1 MLRGVNSRDP
11 GSLLRFGPVPLA
23 AAGCGYYQ
31 TASATQAEGLLM
43 TTIAPHEALIYAM
56 VTMSAVDRK
65 MTDIEL
71 QRISSIVKTVP
82 AFMAYDH
89 DQLVK
94 SAEACGNLLGD
105 EEGLNDVLDI
115 IADSLPHKLYETAYA
130 LAVEVAAADLKVPDE
145 EIRLLELL
153 RDALRLDK
161 LVCAAIERSARAR
174 HQTL

>member
-1 MLRGVNSRDP
+1 
-11 GSLLRFGPVPLA
+11 
-23 AAGCGYYQ
+23 
-31 TASATQAEGLLM
+31 M
-43 TTIAPHEALIYAM
+43 TTVPPHEALIYAM

-71 QRISSIVKTVP
+71 QRISGIVKHVP
-82 AFMAYDH
+82 VFMDYDH
-89 DQLVK
+89 EDLVR
-94 SAEACGNLLGD
+94 AAQACGDLLGED
-105 EEGLNDVLDI
+105 AGLDTVLDI
-115 IADSLPHKLYETAYA
+115 IADSLPQKLYETAYA

-145 EIRLLELL
+145 EVRLLELL